1 MTTQI
6 AVDKAGNG
14 QFPEFNKA
22 SRSPSSPEKEV
33 QPTSSELKVSEI
45 IEAEKQAALEEKR
58 VAEEANAEQE
68 NALTD
73 AIEVISEFLN
83 LSSRSVNFQQHDES
97 EKTIIKVYDNDTQ
110 ELIRQFPSDE
120 VLEIAKRINELKE
133 DIGRKTG
140 ILLDEKV

>member
-22 SRSPSSPEKEV
+22 SRSPSTPEKEV
-33 QPTSSELKVSEI
+33 QPTSSELKVSEL
-45 IEAEKQAALEEKR
+45 IEAEKQAVIEERK
-58 VAEEANAEQE
+58 AAEQASVE
-68 NALTD
+68 KEQELD
-73 AIEVISEFLN
+73 EAIEVISEFLN
-83 LSSRSVNFQQHDES
+83 LSSKSVNFQLHDES
-97 EKTIIKVYDNDTQ
+97 EKTIIKVYDNDTK

-120 VLEIAKRINELKE
+120 VLEIAKRITELKE